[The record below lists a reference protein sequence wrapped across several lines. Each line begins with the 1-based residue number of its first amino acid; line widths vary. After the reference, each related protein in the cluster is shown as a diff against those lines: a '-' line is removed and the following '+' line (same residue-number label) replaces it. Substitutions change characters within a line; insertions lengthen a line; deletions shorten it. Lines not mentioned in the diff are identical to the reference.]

1 MEVPFAPQSGFNV
14 DNEKRQII
22 HRLPTDFIRQTLADF
37 TANVLHASEACHRLG
52 VGKSRLYQLRTLWLK
67 DRQAL
72 RVEASG
78 GDHRQSWPEAAT
90 AFLREFIPLQ
100 TPPNYQLVADELLRL
115 HGLSRARST
124 VEAYVKTHLP
134 ELIPSPQRK
143 PRTYRRFR
151 RARFGELWQH
161 DSSIHQW
168 WPGRQKQTLLL
179 TVDDH
184 SGFNVAGCFVPADTT
199 WAHFTHFRQAFEH
212 LGLPQAIYTDALS
225 LFGPSS
231 DDDRRDPRSEFQRA
245 LRALNVAHLVAT
257 SPQAKGKIERRF
269 GTFQRRLVTLFA
281 HAKVRTYDQAH
292 RVLAMEIDRQN
303 TSVHDPIKQ
312 IPAEVLHRS
321 QSEHRSALRPC
332 PPDSLL
338 DLHFS
343 LRASRRV
350 SNDHCVEFDGRR
362 FQIAPTAK
370 KYVTVLFH
378 PNAKLWVLEQAPS
391 SIWPTILG
399 HFSL

>member
-1 MEVPFAPQSGFNV
+1 M
-14 DNEKRQII
+14 
-22 HRLPTDFIRQTLADF
+22 
-37 TANVLHASEACHRLG
+37 
-52 VGKSRLYQLRTLWLK
+52 GKSRLYQLRALWLK

-72 RVEASG
+72 RVQASG
-78 GDHRQSWPEAAT
+78 GDHRQPWPAAAA
-90 AFLREFIPLQ
+90 AFLLEFIPLQ

-115 HGLSRARST
+115 HGLLRARST
-124 VEAYVKTHLP
+124 VEAYVKAHLP
-134 ELIPSPQRK
+134 HLIPGPQRK

-184 SGFNVAGCFVPADTT
+184 SGFNVAGRFVPGDTT
-199 WAHFTHFRQAFEH
+199 WAHFGHFRAAFER
-212 LGLPQAIYTDALS
+212 LGLPEAIYTDALS

-269 GTFQRRLVTLFA
+269 GTFQRRLVTLLA
-281 HAKVRTYDQAH
+281 HAKAPTYDDAN
-292 RVLAMEIDRQN
+292 RVLAMEVDRQN
-303 TSVHDPIKQ
+303 ASVHGPTKQ
-312 IPAEVLHRS
+312 VPADVLLLS
-321 QSEHRSALRPC
+321 QSERRCALRPC
-332 PPDSLL
+332 PPPSLL

-343 LRASRRV
+343 LRGSRRV
-350 SNDHCVEFDGRR
+350 SNDHCIEFDGRC
-362 FQIAPTAK
+362 FQIAPTSK
-370 KYVTVLFH
+370 KHVSILFH
-378 PNAKLWVLEQAPS
+378 PNSGSSNSPHPPS
-391 SIWPTILG
+391 GPPFSATSPSNHSFHCCSVSLF
-399 HFSL
+399 HF

>member
-1 MEVPFAPQSGFNV
+1 MKCG
-14 DNEKRQII
+14 DEKRQII
-22 HRLPTDFIRQTLADF
+22 HRLPADFICRTLEDF
-37 TANVLHASEACHRLG
+37 NANNLEVGETCRRLG

-67 DRQAL
+67 KRQAL
-72 RVEASG
+72 RLASSG
-78 GDHRQSWPEAAT
+78 GDHRKPWPEAAV
-90 AFLREFIPLQ
+90 AFLREFLPLQ
-100 TPPNYQLVADELLRL
+100 SPPNYQLVADELLRL
-115 HGLSRARST
+115 HDLRRARST

-134 ELIPSPQRK
+134 ELISHPQRK

-168 WPGRQKQTLLL
+168 WPGQHKQVLLL

-184 SGFNVAGCFVPADTT
+184 SGYNVAGRFVPADTT
-199 WAHFTHFRQAFEH
+199 WAHFCHFREAFER

-231 DDDRRDPRSEFQRA
+231 CDDRRDPRSEFQRA

-269 GTFQRRLVTLFA
+269 GTFQRRLVALLA
-281 HAKVRTYDQAH
+281 HAKVETYEQANGI
-292 RVLAMEIDRQN
+292 LAMEINRQN
-303 TSVHDPIKQ
+303 NSVHGPTKQ
-312 IPAEVLHRS
+312 IPAEVLRLSHRERRGA
-321 QSEHRSALRPC
+321 QRPC
-332 PPDSLL
+332 PPASLL

-350 SNDHCVEFDGRR
+350 ANDHSIEFDGHR

-370 KYVTVLFH
+370 KYVTILFH
-378 PNAKLWVLEQAPS
+378 PNQQLWVLEEHPS
-391 SIWPTILG
+391 SVWPTVLG
-399 HFSL
+399 RFSL